1 MRYMISLGI
10 LLAAL
15 WLSISGVYKPQIIA
29 LGAASVVLVVWLSRR
44 MDVVGVEH
52 NPVLYSWRL
61 PLYWAWLV
69 GEIIKS
75 NLTVVRLILSP
86 DKISPRIVTV
96 PVPPANAVAKVTY
109 ANSCTLTPGTVT
121 LLLESDELTAH
132 VLDAG
137 SAADLEAG
145 RMAARI
151 SWLENADPG
160 KP

>member
-1 MRYMISLGI
+1 MRYLISLGM

-15 WLSISGVYKPQIIA
+15 WLAISGVYKPQIIA

-69 GEIIKS
+69 FEIIKA
-75 NLTVVRLILSP
+75 NLTVVRLVLTP
-86 DKISPRIVTV
+86 GKISPRVVTV
-96 PVPPANAVAKVTY
+96 PVPHKTAVAKVTF

-121 LLLESDELTAH
+121 LLLEPTELTAH
-132 VLDAG
+132 VLDAD
-137 SAADLEAG
+137 SAKDLEAG
-145 RMAARI
+145 RMAAKI
-151 SWLENADPG
+151 SWLEHVDQGHP
-160 KP
+160 

>member
-1 MRYMISLGI
+1 MRYLISLGI
-10 LLAAL
+10 LLGIL

-61 PLYWAWLV
+61 PLYWLWLV
-69 GEIIKS
+69 GEIIKA
-75 NLTVVRLILSP
+75 NITVMRLALTP
-86 DKISPRIVTV
+86 DKISPRILTI
-96 PVPPANAVAKVTY
+96 PVPHENAVAKVTY

-121 LLLESDELTAH
+121 LLLERQEMTVH

-137 SAADLEAG
+137 SARDLQSG
-145 RMAARI
+145 RMADKI
-151 SWLENADPG
+151 SWLESARQGNP
-160 KP
+160 

>member
-1 MRYMISLGI
+1 MRYMISLGL
-10 LLAAL
+10 LLAVL

-29 LGAASVVLVVWLSRR
+29 LGVASIVLVVWLARR

-61 PLYWAWLV
+61 PLYWAWLI
-69 GEIIKS
+69 GEIVKA
-75 NLTVVRLILSP
+75 NLTVIGLVIRPARIKPS
-86 DKISPRIVTV
+86 IVTV
-96 PVPPANAVAKVTY
+96 PVPHRTAVAKVTY

-121 LLLESDELTAH
+121 LVLERDELTAH

-137 SAADLEAG
+137 SADELKAG
-145 RMAARI
+145 HMAARI
-151 SWLENADPG
+151 SWLEHLHQG

>member
-1 MRYMISLGI
+1 MRYLISLAI

-15 WLSISGVYKPQIIA
+15 WLSISGVYKPQIVA

-61 PLYWAWLV
+61 IVYWGWLV
-69 GEIIKS
+69 AEIVKANI
-75 NLTVVRLILSP
+75 TVVRLVLAP
-86 DKISPRIVTV
+86 NRISPQVVTV
-96 PVPPANAVAKVTY
+96 PVPHENAIAKVTY

-121 LLLESDELTAH
+121 LLLEQTELTAH

-137 SAADLEAG
+137 SARDLQSG
-145 RMAARI
+145 RMAAKI
-151 SWLENADPG
+151 SWLESSRQG